1 MIYIISILAS
11 IFVIIITITLIWSF
25 WKYLRY
31 DTRNLKNSLKKDG
44 NMDTTINITI
54 NIKPK
59 KK

>member
-1 MIYIISILAS
+1 MIAILAS
-11 IFVIIITITLIWSF
+11 IFVIIITITLIWSL
-25 WKYLRY
+25 WKYLRD